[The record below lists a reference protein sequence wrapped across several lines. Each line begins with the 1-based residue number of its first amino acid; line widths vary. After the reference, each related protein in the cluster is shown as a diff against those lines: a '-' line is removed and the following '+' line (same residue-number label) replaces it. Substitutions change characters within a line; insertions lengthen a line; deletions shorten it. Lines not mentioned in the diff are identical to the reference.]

1 MTDLGVTVGGEDNS
15 PHLVATAQWNAI
27 DTALYRPVKLHL
39 FDDTDYLDEP
49 FQTTRRIALALCQ
62 GCPDRLAT
70 VATSLS
76 MTDIRLMLGMK
87 YKYTVSQ
94 LTTLL
99 HTSTS
104 EVVTRAHDLAT
115 VLSPLVLFEMYD
127 S

>member
-49 FQTTRRIALALCQ
+49 LQTTRRIALALSQ

-76 MTDIRLMLGMK
+76 MTDIRLLLGMK
-87 YKYTVSQ
+87 HKYSLSQ

-99 HTSTS
+99 HTSTN
-104 EVVTRAHDLAT
+104 EVLTRAHDLAT

>member
-49 FQTTRRIALALCQ
+49 LQTTRRIALALCQ

-70 VATSLS
+70 VASSLS
-76 MTDIRLMLGMK
+76 ITDIRLLLGMK
-87 YKYTVSQ
+87 HKYSLSQ

-99 HTSTS
+99 HTSTN
-104 EVVTRAHDLAT
+104 EVLTRAHDLAT

>member
-1 MTDLGVTVGGEDNS
+1 MTDIGWAVGEGDDS
-15 PHLVATAQWNAI
+15 SHLQATAQWNAI

-49 FQTTRRIALALCQ
+49 LQTTRRIALALCQ

-76 MTDIRLMLGMK
+76 ITDIRLILGMK

-104 EVVTRAHDLAT
+104 EVLRRAHDLAT
-115 VLSPLVLFEMYD
+115 VLSPLVLVELYE

>member
-49 FQTTRRIALALCQ
+49 LQTTRRIALALSQ

-70 VATSLS
+70 VASSLS
-76 MTDIRLMLGMK
+76 ITDIRLLLGMK
-87 YKYTVSQ
+87 HKYSLSQ

-99 HTSTS
+99 HTSTN
-104 EVVTRAHDLAT
+104 EVLTRAHDLAT

>member
-15 PHLVATAQWNAI
+15 PHLVATAQWNGI

-49 FQTTRRIALALCQ
+49 LQTTRRIALALSQ

-76 MTDIRLMLGMK
+76 MTDIRLLLGMK
-87 YKYTVSQ
+87 HKYSLSQ

-99 HTSTS
+99 HTSTN
-104 EVVTRAHDLAT
+104 EVLTRAHDLAT
-115 VLSPLVLFEMYD
+115 VLSPLVLYEMYT